1 MSTLTTTMKLVA
13 PDVND
18 KKGKTIEDLA
28 ANFQYLDALFPIGTI
43 YESTKPTNPG
53 TFRGGTWTQLDG
65 RMLVGAGTT
74 FPAGSTGG
82 EKEHV
87 LSSGEMPPYKPVIRV
102 GYPGSGNKKVLYFVD
117 SSDVEYLVDEYSQN
131 IGSGTAHNNMPP
143 YRSVYMW
150 ERTA

>member
-1 MSTLTTTMKLVA
+1 MSTLTPTMKLVA

-53 TFRGGTWTQLDG
+53 TFRGGTWTPLDG
-65 RMLVGAGTT
+65 RVLVGAGTT
-74 FPAGSTGG
+74 FPAGTTGGYKQLIGKSTVFGYRLFPPMGSVGGDSTGVHDHG
-82 EKEHV
+82 D
-87 LSSGEMPPYKPVIRV
+87 GAA
-102 GYPGSGNKKVLYFVD
+102 D
-117 SSDVEYLVDEYSQN
+117 S
-131 IGSGTAHNNMPP
+131 NMPP